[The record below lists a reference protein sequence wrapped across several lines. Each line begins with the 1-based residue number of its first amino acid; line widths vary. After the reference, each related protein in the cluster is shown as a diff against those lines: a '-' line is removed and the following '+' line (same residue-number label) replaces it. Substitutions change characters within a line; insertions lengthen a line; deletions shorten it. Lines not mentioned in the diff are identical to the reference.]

1 MTGQEI
7 THQVL
12 DARDVMDFLPLLEKS
27 LDRDPLLDQGVVLAS
42 GQRERD
48 HQVDRAADQAQADH
62 GLQGKLA
69 RQPRSKARC
78 LDARHIH
85 GRSSSTYP
93 TPRTVWSSGFSKGW
107 SNFARKRRIATSTT
121 LVSLSKFMSQTC
133 SASVV
138 RDIASPRRRISS
150 VSSVNSCAVS
160 SMRSPA
166 RWTRRA
172 DRSTSRSARRSS
184 SWSSIGWGVPR
195 RITASMRASSSEKAK
210 GLAR

>member
-121 LVSLSKFMSQTC
+121 LVSLSKFMSQTW
-133 SASVV
+133 AAISV
-138 RDIASPRRRISS
+138 RE
-150 VSSVNSCAVS
+150 
-160 SMRSPA
+160 
-166 RWTRRA
+166 
-172 DRSTSRSARRSS
+172 STWVLRRSS
-184 SWSSIGWGVPR
+184 KISRLNSLGVSSR
-195 RITASMRASSSEKAK
+195 R
-210 GLAR
+210 